1 MGRET
6 ILEDGVKERLM
17 ASARPLFAERGFD
30 RASVRD
36 IARDAGANPAAVSYY
51 FGGKEGLYR
60 AVLEDAWAELERH
73 FGELLSERPEPM
85 AKIESFVRGLFA
97 FHAANPYM
105 IRFINREMADP
116 TSCFESVIIPHV
128 TRVAGALRAA
138 LAEAAERGDLEKG
151 TDPALAAVLLASM
164 SNYIF
169 LVGPVARRVFLDPG
183 PSLQKLP
190 DAILSLFRK
199 GVACR
204 EA

>member
-1 MGRET
+1 ME
-6 ILEDGVKERLM
+6 EGVKERLM
-17 ASARPLFAERGFD
+17 ASARPLFAEKGFD

-36 IARDAGANPAAVSYY
+36 IAGAAEANPAAVSYY

-73 FGELLSERPEPM
+73 FEGLMSEGPEPM
-85 AKIESFVRGLFA
+85 EKIGSFVRGLFA
-97 FHAANPYM
+97 FHAANPFM

-116 TSCFESVIIPHV
+116 TPCFEAVIVPHV
-128 TRVAGALRAA
+128 ARVAGALRAA
-138 LAEAAERGDLEKG
+138 LAEAAERGEIDKG
-151 TDPALAAVLLASM
+151 TDPALAAVLLASI

-169 LVGPVARRVFLDPG
+169 LVGPVARRVFLDPE
-183 PSLQKLP
+183 PSLQRLP

>member
-1 MGRET
+1 MDE
-6 ILEDGVKERLM
+6 GVKERLM

-36 IARDAGANPAAVSYY
+36 IAQAAGANPAAVSYY

-73 FGELLSERPEPM
+73 FEGLMSEGPEPM
-85 AKIESFVRGLFA
+85 TKIESFVRGLFA
-97 FHAANPYM
+97 FHAANPFM

-116 TSCFESVIIPHV
+116 TPCFEAVIIPHV
-128 TRVAGALRAA
+128 TKVAGALRAA
-138 LAEAAERGDLEKG
+138 LAEAEERGALEKG
-151 TDPALAAVLLASM
+151 TDPALAALLLASM

-169 LVGPVARRVFLDPG
+169 LVGPVARRVFLDPE
-183 PSLQKLP
+183 PSLQRLP
-190 DAILSLFRK
+190 EAILSLFRK